1 MPYPTR
7 IQVNNLSANPDYFAE
22 QLPIPKIDK
31 VISAFVRERQY
42 KLRCSK

>member
-7 IQVNNLSANPDYFAE
+7 TEINNLSTQPDYFAE
-22 QLPIPKIDK
+22 QMTVPNIDK

-42 KLRCSK
+42 KLR